1 MFGYKRVNRALLE
14 EHGPKTEEHSKESD
28 ATLQIASSKN
38 WYDDGAVTKVKN
50 QGVCGSCWTFA
61 ATGGLE
67 GAYFLKKGKLVDLSE
82 QQILDCVRSGI
93 CAGCKGG
100 H

>member
-1 MFGYKRVNRALLE
+1 MFGYRRVDRELLE

-28 ATLQIASSKN
+28 PTLEIASSVN
-38 WYDDGAVTKVKN
+38 WYDKGAVTGVKN

-67 GAYFLKKGKLVDLSE
+67 GAYYLKYGRLLDFSE
-82 QQILDCVRSGI
+82 QQIVDCVKTGI
-93 CAGCKGG
+93 CAGCNGG